1 MGGTALGEVDTGL
14 GEVDTG
20 LGEVDTGLELDSTG
34 LERAVAGLAAGM
46 EEAEEAGHLDLLGA
60 KTCQITCSLVPR
72 PHPLTVEEKQSGEQV
87 EFLGLAHAFAT
98 L

>member
-1 MGGTALGEVDTGL
+1 MGGTGL

-34 LERAVAGLAAGM
+34 LERAVAGLVAGLVAGM

-60 KTCQITCSLVPR
+60 KTCKITCSLVPR
-72 PHPLTVEEKQSGEQV
+72 PHPLTVKEKQSGEQV
-87 EFLGLAHAFAT
+87 EFLGLAHTFVT